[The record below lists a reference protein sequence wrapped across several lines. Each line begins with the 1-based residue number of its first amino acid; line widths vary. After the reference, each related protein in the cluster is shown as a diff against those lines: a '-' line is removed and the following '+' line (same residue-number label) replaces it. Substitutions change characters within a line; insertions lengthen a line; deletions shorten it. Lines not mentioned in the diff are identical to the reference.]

1 MNECASTHR
10 VAFQAYTTGGGAG
23 LLIIDTGYDRGHPD
37 LPNTP
42 LGNCT
47 HGQFGGCDDGLPKPH
62 GTRATGVITARQD
75 GAGVVGVA
83 PGISVLDTY
92 HWGACDSSNG
102 NCQPS
107 EVASALNWAA
117 NTLGARGVINMS
129 LATSTDYGSVS
140 MAVSAAYGADHVLV
154 AAMGNDGV
162 QRTNYPAAYSSVL
175 AVGAVN
181 PGGIFPNPDV
191 DYCFAGYPG
200 PTWGS
205 HIDVVGPWYI
215 GDAVNP
221 GGYIQHYCGGTSMA
235 AASVSGTAALIR
247 SRNFSWP
254 NWKVYSQLTN
264 TAQDVH
270 TTGWDPQTGFGLV
283 RADLATGFVAP
294 DAVATILNNHPRL
307 TWSAVP
313 FATDYLIYSKITP
326 NICPNFQ
333 LIATTAATAFTDQSI
348 GVTSFL
354 GYNVP
359 LPAYTAISC
368 QLYARAGTGPLYSQ
382 AGPVITYKTSLSNP
396 PC

>member
-1 MNECASTHR
+1 MDSSALAAVRRDPYVEFVEPIVENFRTTELPSSAIVRSRSALTSEI
-10 VAFQAYTTGGGAG
+10 VPAGLIQIGAPGAWAYTTGGGAR

-102 NCQPS
+102 NCQPP

-129 LATSTDYGSVS
+129 LATSTDYGSIS

-221 GGYIQHYCGGTSMA
+221 GGYIQNYCGGTSMA

-254 NWKVYSQLTN
+254 FSVVVQK
-264 TAQDVH
+264 A
-270 TTGWDPQTGFGLV
+270 
-283 RADLATGFVAP
+283 LAST
-294 DAVATILNNHPRL
+294 
-307 TWSAVP
+307 
-313 FATDYLIYSKITP
+313 
-326 NICPNFQ
+326 
-333 LIATTAATAFTDQSI
+333 
-348 GVTSFL
+348 
-354 GYNVP
+354 
-359 LPAYTAISC
+359 
-368 QLYARAGTGPLYSQ
+368 
-382 AGPVITYKTSLSNP
+382 
-396 PC
+396 